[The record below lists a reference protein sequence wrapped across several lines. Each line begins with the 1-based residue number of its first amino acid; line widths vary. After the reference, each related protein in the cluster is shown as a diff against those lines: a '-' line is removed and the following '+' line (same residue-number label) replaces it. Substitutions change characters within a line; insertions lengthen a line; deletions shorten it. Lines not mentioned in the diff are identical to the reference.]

1 MGYIFPIDFSFLK
14 NSPVLYCFIKYI
26 LVNTKPQKKSVASAF
41 IIASV
46 SAATISALSLTFFA
60 KYVVFFKPVISIIN
74 NYSLIETQVNKLPY
88 VKVKGEKCHSFTLGF
103 ISL

>member
-1 MGYIFPIDFSFLK
+1 MYLQVYKTPEGECCFSLYYSISVCSYNFSLK
-14 NSPVLYCFIKYI
+14 LN
-26 LVNTKPQKKSVASAF
+26 
-41 IIASV
+41 
-46 SAATISALSLTFFA
+46 FFA
-60 KYVVFFKPVISIIN
+60 KYVVFIKPVISIIN